1 MSRKRLS
8 RPGPVRSKVSSGRK
22 TVRIR
27 KGRGAV
33 ARKSRNLRMLSALLR
48 YVEELSGRPA
58 ILGVMVAVILVLA
71 IVAGLIVGHAY
82 RSESSVFLAARGDDP
97 IGLMAERIAVGQD
110 PLDVPLPTS
119 SLQGVSPLAEPE
131 IRANQW
137 RSAPEDDSVKKE
149 AAIPAP
155 SSELPEEPALPQ
167 RREEKI
173 RASDVLRK
181 PGLRSVSLPPSG
193 VKPPYPAVFIAVVI
207 DDMGVDPARSRRI
220 ISLPGP
226 LTTSFLTFARELRH
240 QAKAA
245 AAAGHELMMH
255 MPMEPKGKVP
265 AGPDALL
272 VHMAPEE
279 ITARVRDMLGRMDH
293 YVGVNNHQGS
303 KFTENAEGLRSV
315 MSVLKERGLFFLD
328 SRTSGQSIGHRIAEE
343 VGVRTVERSVFID
356 HEQRQGY
363 VAKQLALAE
372 VLARKNGHAI
382 AIGHPRDATIT
393 ELGRWLP
400 TLPGKGITLV
410 PVSTLVNMRY
420 EAPAADLKRNR
431 KGAQNG

>member
-1 MSRKRLS
+1 MSKKRLS
-8 RPGPVRSKVSSGRK
+8 RPGLVRSKVSSGRQA
-22 TVRIR
+22 VRMR
-27 KGRGAV
+27 KG
-33 ARKSRNLRMLSALLR
+33 ARKSQNLGMLPALLR

-71 IVAGLIVGHAY
+71 IVAGLIFGQAY
-82 RSESSVFLAARGDDP
+82 NSQSSVFLAARSDDP
-97 IGLMAERIAVGQD
+97 IGVMAERIASGRD
-110 PLDVPLPTS
+110 PLDVPFLPS
-119 SLQGVSPLAEPE
+119 SLQGVSSLAEPE
-131 IRANQW
+131 IRADQW
-137 RSAPEDDSVKKE
+137 RSAPQEDAAKKE
-149 AAIPAP
+149 MAIP
-155 SSELPEEPALPQ
+155 EPFPGTPNEPDLT
-167 RREEKI
+167 RKREEKT

-181 PGLRSVSLPPSG
+181 PGPQSVSLPPSG
-193 VKPPYPAVFIAVVI
+193 AKPSYPAVFIAVVI
-207 DDMGVDPARSRRI
+207 DDMGVDPARSRQI
-220 ISLPGP
+220 INLPGP
-226 LTTSFLTFARELRH
+226 LTTSFLTFARELRR

-303 KFTENAEGLRSV
+303 KFTENAECLRSV

-328 SRTSGQSIGHRIAEE
+328 SRTSGQSIGSRIAEE
-343 VGVRTVERSVFID
+343 SGVQTVERSVFID

-372 VLARKNGHAI
+372 ALARKNGHAI
-382 AIGHPRDATIT
+382 AIGHPRDVTIT

-420 EAPAADLKRNR
+420 GTPAADLNRNG
-431 KGAQNG
+431 KGARNG